1 MKAQRK
7 LIPLIKPYIGKLL
20 LVVLINIAAV
30 FFSILTFML
39 IEPFI
44 KLIFTG
50 ESSGLSMIGAWLIRQ
65 VSRIVDVS
73 ASSSSLLGM
82 TLFVFVLFFFKN
94 VFFFLAQVVMAP
106 VKSDFVRQIRNKMY
120 DKVLILPI
128 SFFSDQKKGTSS
140 QEQ

>member
-50 ESSGLSMIGAWLIRQ
+50 ESSGLSVIGAWLIRQ

-94 VFFFLAQVVMAP
+94 VFFFQ
-106 VKSDFVRQIRNKMY
+106 F
-120 DKVLILPI
+120 
-128 SFFSDQKKGTSS
+128 
-140 QEQ
+140 